1 MRGFVLRRLAP
12 HAGAIKQR
20 YVAGETFEE
29 LAEYF
34 GCGWGTIRR
43 FLISEDVP
51 LRQEPR
57 KRKLDSFGVEV
68 IEAFR
73 AGTDVGEIAERFSVQ
88 PQTVR
93 NYLLDRTALLGPVS
107 EADVAVQRAGSPP
120 GLGVLHERG

>member
-12 HAGAIKQR
+12 YAGKIKQL
-20 YVAGETFEE
+20 YSEGASFEE
-29 LAEYF
+29 LAMQF
-34 GCGWGTIRR
+34 DCGWGTIRR

-57 KRKLDSFGVEV
+57 KRKLDTFGAEV

-73 AGTDVGEIAERFSVQ
+73 AGTNVGDIAERFSVQ

-93 NYLLDRTALLGPVS
+93 NYLVERSTLIVPSPDP
-107 EADVAVQRAGSPP
+107 AG
-120 GLGVLHERG
+120 

>member
-20 YVAGETFEE
+20 YIEGESFED
-29 LAEYF
+29 LAVHYE
-34 GCGWGTIRR
+34 CGWGTIRR

-73 AGTDVGEIAERFSVQ
+73 GGADVSEIAERFSVQ

-93 NYLLDRTALLGPVS
+93 NYLLDRRALLGPVPDS
-107 EADVAVQRAGSPP
+107 DVTG
-120 GLGVLHERG
+120 

>member
-1 MRGFVLRRLAP
+1 METTMRGFVLRRLAP
-12 HAGAIKQR
+12 YSGDIKQR
-20 YVAGETFEE
+20 YVAGESFEA
-29 LAEYF
+29 LAEHF

-57 KRKLDSFGVEV
+57 KRKLDTFGVQV

-93 NYLLDRTALLGPVS
+93 NYLLDRSTLLGPVS
-107 EADVAVQRAGSPP
+107 SSDVTG
-120 GLGVLHERG
+120 

>member
-12 HAGAIKQR
+12 HARDIKQR
-20 YVAGETFEE
+20 YIAGESFEE
-29 LAEYF
+29 LAEHF
-34 GCGWGTIRR
+34 ECGWGTIRR

-73 AGTDVGEIAERFSVQ
+73 AGADVGEIAERFRVQ

-93 NYLLDRTALLGPVS
+93 NYLLDRSVLLGLVS
-107 EADVAVQRAGSPP
+107 SSDVTG
-120 GLGVLHERG
+120 